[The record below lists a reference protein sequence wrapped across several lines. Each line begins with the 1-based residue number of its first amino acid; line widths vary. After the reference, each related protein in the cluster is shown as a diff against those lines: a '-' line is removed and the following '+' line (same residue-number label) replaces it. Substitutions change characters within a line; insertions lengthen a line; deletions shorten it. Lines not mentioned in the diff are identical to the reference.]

1 MKKQKNETIFWEGRP
16 ETGHWFSQSDYIL
29 IPLSLLW
36 TYVALYWVFR
46 MTRDTTVAYNFLFGS
61 LFIVSGLYLVIGR
74 FVMKEN
80 SKKQTLYRISS
91 KGITFIQKEGET
103 KNIIP
108 FQEID
113 TVEWKP
119 GKNGVG
125 TIWFIRHGKKPN
137 SLVRMISNAGLDFL
151 IGEEKEYG
159 FFDIREAE
167 TVAEL
172 IRHHLHK

>member
-1 MKKQKNETIFWEGRP
+1 MKKQKNETIFWEGHP
-16 ETGHWFSQSDYIL
+16 ETGQWFSRSDYIL

-80 SKKQTLYRISS
+80 SKKQTAYRISS
-91 KGITFIQKEGET
+91 RGITVYEKEGKET
-103 KNIIP
+103 KIIP

-113 TVEWKP
+113 TVECIP
-119 GKNGVG
+119 GRNETG
-125 TIWFIRHGKKPN
+125 TIWIVRINKKPN
-137 SLVRMISNAGLDFL
+137 KLVRLISNAGLDFL

-159 FFDIREAE
+159 FFDIKDAE
-167 TVAEL
+167 KVAEL